1 MSTNNVSYRV
11 TFTHG
16 WYKVDDLDQLA
27 EYLGREDNRG
37 IVGEVKRIVK
47 VESTDLELP
56 AFVEEHNEYV
66 RNHGGK
72 NDGKRTS

>member
-1 MSTNNVSYRV
+1 MSNVSYRV
-11 TFTHG
+11 TFSHG

-37 IVGEVKRIVK
+37 IVDEVKRIVK

-56 AFVEEHNEYV
+56 AFVKEHNEYV
-66 RNHGGK
+66 RSHGGK